1 MDFSLTPSQKAIKK
15 AATRFA
21 TEYLQQNIDTLDHEQ
36 AFNWTGWHAC
46 TEQGYMGLTVPEK
59 YGGGGLDILDA
70 VLTMEGLGV
79 GYRDN
84 GLIFSLNAHHHCP
97 LV

>member
-1 MDFSLTPSQKAIKK
+1 
-15 AATRFA
+15 
-21 TEYLQQNIDTLDHEQ
+21 
-36 AFNWTGWHAC
+36 
-46 TEQGYMGLTVPEK
+46 MGLTVPEK